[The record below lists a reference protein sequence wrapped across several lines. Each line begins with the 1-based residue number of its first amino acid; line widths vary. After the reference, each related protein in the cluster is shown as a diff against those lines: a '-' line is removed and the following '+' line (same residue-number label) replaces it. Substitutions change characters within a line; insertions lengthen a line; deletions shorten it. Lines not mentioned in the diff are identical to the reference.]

1 MSNTRE
7 VSATAGWCGCA
18 TTVVGAASVAVVAAS
33 VAVGKTWAMVGVAAI
48 RVLINNVCLF
58 VITFS
63 LGRFFL
69 FILFF
74 LWCKSSEKLWGA
86 QSSFVRIFIVKML
99 AFCYEGHIF
108 SSVFSVSIKKWHK
121 CLVVILEK
129 DIFATCYM

>member
-18 TTVVGAASVAVVAAS
+18 TTVVGAAS

-86 QSSFVRIFIVKML
+86 QSLFVRIFIVKMPV
-99 AFCYEGHIF
+99 FCYEGHVF

-121 CLVVILEK
+121 CLVVLSEK
-129 DIFATCYM
+129 DIFALSNI

>member
-1 MSNTRE
+1 MSNTRD

-18 TTVVGAASVAVVAAS
+18 TTVVGAAS

-63 LGRFFL
+63 IGCFFL
-69 FILFF
+69 FIMFF
-74 LWCKSSEKLWGA
+74 LRCKSSEKLWGA
-86 QSSFVRIFIVKML
+86 QSLFVRIFIVKMPV
-99 AFCYEGHIF
+99 FCYEGHIF

-121 CLVVILEK
+121 CLVVLSEK
-129 DIFATCYM
+129 DIFALSNI

>member
-1 MSNTRE
+1 MSNTRD
-7 VSATAGWCGCA
+7 VSPTAGWCGCA
-18 TTVVGAASVAVVAAS
+18 TTVVGAASVVVGVAS

-74 LWCKSSEKLWGA
+74 CGAKVVKSCGVHNPHL
-86 QSSFVRIFIVKML
+86 
-99 AFCYEGHIF
+99 
-108 SSVFSVSIKKWHK
+108 
-121 CLVVILEK
+121 
-129 DIFATCYM
+129 